1 MRTLS
6 SKEIRQIA
14 RLVEKIDPFVGSGKD
29 RMPILA
35 PGLRIR
41 HQTGNIEYTIEDIF
55 YKDEKN
61 TQIDYLV
68 LRTPDG
74 DMVYIDVKKLKDY
87 KV

>member
-1 MRTLS
+1 MRTLG

-14 RLVEKIDPFVGSGKD
+14 KLVEKIDPFVGSGNNK
-29 RMPILA
+29 MPILA

-41 HQTGNIEYTIEDIF
+41 HQTGNLEYTIEDIF

-61 TQIDYLV
+61 TQIDYIV

-74 DMVYIDVKKLKDY
+74 DIVYIDGKKLKDY